1 MWIILDVIRWT
12 GVLFFALIAA
22 RVAGAIVGAW
32 LGRNEDEPPE
42 RDWRWWLIWAIMLPI
57 GASLVDL
64 QFGGSYLFTDPERI
78 DWSIDGHGWP
88 LVHQYPLWEASGLTR
103 SVDVAIYLT
112 ALAVNLLSLV
122 VLLAAARFVV
132 ERWFLGAAGARRTR
146 RDVAKAAAGWLAAL
160 AGVLWIERFFAG
172 PVAMPGTEIMVYTP
186 LVHLA
191 WYSRWPVVF
200 ALACAMYVFGWWF
213 LLGVKAFF
221 RLREEGVL

>member
-22 RVAGAIVGAW
+22 RIAGAIACAC
-32 LGRNEDEPPE
+32 LGRDEDE
-42 RDWRWWLIWAIMLPI
+42 RGVRGWRWWAAWAILLAI

-64 QFGGSYLFTDPERI
+64 QFGGFYLFTDPERI
-78 DWSIDGHGWP
+78 DWSFDGHGWP
-88 LVHQYPLWEASGLTR
+88 LVHQYSLWEASSLTR
-103 SVDVAIYLT
+103 SVDVAIYFA

-122 VLLAAARFVV
+122 VLLTAARFVV
-132 ERWFLGAAGARRTR
+132 DRWFFGAAGARPTR
-146 RDVAKAAAGWLAAL
+146 RDMATAAAGWLAAL

-186 LVHLA
+186 FVHLP
-191 WYSRWPVVF
+191 WYNRCPVVF
-200 ALACAMYVFGWWF
+200 ALACALFILGWWF
-213 LLGVKAFF
+213 SRGVKAFF